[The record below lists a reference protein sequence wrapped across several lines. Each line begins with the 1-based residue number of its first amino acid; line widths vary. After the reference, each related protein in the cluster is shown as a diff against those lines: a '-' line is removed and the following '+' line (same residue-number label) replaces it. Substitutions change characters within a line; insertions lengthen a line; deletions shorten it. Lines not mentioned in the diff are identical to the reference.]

1 MAKWKA
7 TSVAS
12 QIDYQRPIKK
22 IPISMIKEIGWVPK
36 RRNLG
41 DIASLAK
48 SMMVKGDVEVPV
60 KVRPSRDG
68 LYELVWGWRRYQA
81 AKLAGLNE
89 ISCIVDNVS
98 DAELFRQMAIE
109 NLLREDR
116 NIVEEAELFRLWSSK
131 TGKSYEEIAR
141 DLGINPRYI
150 YNRVELLSLPQPIIE
165 KLKSLPQD
173 RIKLLHL
180 LYLKRVKDPVTQEAI
195 FKRYLEE
202 GWTVRELR
210 NVIEKFIDVESVS
223 NKSPHRSQARQ
234 IYDLT
239 VYGNLEELTS
249 PLQSCVDDQRV
260 ITSRCFTHFDHPSAI
275 LNNGKSLAGY
285 PPSKFV
291 GRCTILDVRC
301 SSESDVITLKRV
313 KEAAKERYIQAGE
326 MVFFYTGWAQHHGTE
341 QYILHPSISLDVAE
355 WLVEKQVSIFGIDMP
370 NPSRLE
376 SRKFHEILLSND
388 ILLLENLGVMKDIVG
403 LKVKAIAL
411 PTIIKDLP
419 IAPARV
425 VVRKRRRR
433 GLKDDGLY

>member
-22 IPISMIKEIGWVPK
+22 IPISMIKEIEWVPK

-150 YNRVELLSLPQPIIE
+150 YNRVELLIERPINAIQLRIAISSPTEADKIIWLAGGTSLSRLLKISSRK
-165 KLKSLPQD
+165 KLDPTRIAANNRWLKRYTWASITLPHSSTHY
-173 RIKLLHL
+173 IKLRL
-180 LYLKRVKDPVTQEAI
+180 
-195 FKRYLEE
+195 
-202 GWTVRELR
+202 
-210 NVIEKFIDVESVS
+210 
-223 NKSPHRSQARQ
+223 
-234 IYDLT
+234 
-239 VYGNLEELTS
+239 
-249 PLQSCVDDQRV
+249 
-260 ITSRCFTHFDHPSAI
+260 
-275 LNNGKSLAGY
+275 
-285 PPSKFV
+285 FV
-291 GRCTILDVRC
+291 
-301 SSESDVITLKRV
+301 
-313 KEAAKERYIQAGE
+313 
-326 MVFFYTGWAQHHGTE
+326 
-341 QYILHPSISLDVAE
+341 
-355 WLVEKQVSIFGIDMP
+355 
-370 NPSRLE
+370 
-376 SRKFHEILLSND
+376 
-388 ILLLENLGVMKDIVG
+388 
-403 LKVKAIAL
+403 
-411 PTIIKDLP
+411 
-419 IAPARV
+419 
-425 VVRKRRRR
+425 
-433 GLKDDGLY
+433 